1 MRSAVGRSC
10 RLVRLRYLGP
20 ASPLLTYRRFCYLVY
35 LNSTVA
41 PGRRL
46 YVRRDAIAE
55 RSFELTEDL
64 VASIEYSQVRKGM
77 VIVGEGGQLL
87 HVVDRDLNTPGNWR
101 AILQLKLKNL
111 KTGSITINRVRPQDK
126 VEQAYLDKREMQYI
140 YQDGDGYVFMDT
152 ENFDQITIGKEWAG
166 DLMMYMKEGNNA
178 QVVFYES
185 KPISLELPA
194 TVDLKVTD
202 TEPSVKGATAAAQ
215 YKPAT
220 LETGLKV
227 TVPPFVNVG
236 EMVAV
241 DTRTGEYLSR
251 AK

>member
-1 MRSAVGRSC
+1 
-10 RLVRLRYLGP
+10 
-20 ASPLLTYRRFCYLVY
+20 
-35 LNSTVA
+35 
-41 PGRRL
+41 
-46 YVRRDAIAE
+46 
-55 RSFELTEDL
+55 

-77 VIVGEGGQLL
+77 VIVGSDGQLY

-126 VEQAYLDKREMQYI
+126 VEQAYLDKREMQYL
-140 YQDGDGYVFMDT
+140 YQDADGFVFMDT
-152 ENFDQITIGKEWAG
+152 ESYDQMTLAREWVG
-166 DLMMYMKEGNNA
+166 DLMLYMKEGNNA
-178 QVVFYES
+178 HVVLYEG
-185 KPISLELPA
+185 KPISLDLPA
-194 TVDLKVTD
+194 TVELKVTD

-220 LETGLKV
+220 LETGLKI
-227 TVPPFVNVG
+227 TVPPFVSIG
-236 EMVAV
+236 EAVAV

>member
-1 MRSAVGRSC
+1 
-10 RLVRLRYLGP
+10 
-20 ASPLLTYRRFCYLVY
+20 
-35 LNSTVA
+35 
-41 PGRRL
+41 
-46 YVRRDAIAE
+46 
-55 RSFELTEDL
+55 
-64 VASIEYSQVRKGM
+64 M
-77 VIVGEGGQLL
+77 VIVGDDGQLY

-140 YQDGDGYVFMDT
+140 YQEADGFVFMDT
-152 ENFDQITIGKEWAG
+152 ETYDQMTLAREWVG
-166 DLMMYMKEGNNA
+166 DLMLYMKEGNKA
-178 QVVFYES
+178 HVVLYEG
-185 KPISLELPA
+185 KPISLDLPA
-194 TVDLKVTD
+194 TVELQVKD

-215 YKPAT
+215 FKPAT
-220 LETGLKV
+220 LETGLKI
-227 TVPPFVNVG
+227 TVPPFVNIG